1 MEKNN
6 EEIVTAETLRKFSKD
21 VSSGKWQGREAEAE
35 KEGERLIK
43 ALLKQ
48 RRKQ

>member
-1 MEKNN
+1 MEESKR
-6 EEIVTAETLRKFSKD
+6 EIVTIETLRKFQKD
-21 VSSGKWQGREAEAE
+21 VAVGKWVGKEAEAE

-48 RRKQ
+48 RRK